1 MPKKKCLMC
10 KKKIKSIIPFQC
22 RCENFYCR
30 LHMDADTHNC
40 PFDYKEFY
48 KKKLIKENPQIIH
61 DKFVKL

>member
-1 MPKKKCLMC
+1 
-10 KKKIKSIIPFQC
+10 
-22 RCENFYCR
+22 
-30 LHMDADTHNC
+30 MDADTHNC